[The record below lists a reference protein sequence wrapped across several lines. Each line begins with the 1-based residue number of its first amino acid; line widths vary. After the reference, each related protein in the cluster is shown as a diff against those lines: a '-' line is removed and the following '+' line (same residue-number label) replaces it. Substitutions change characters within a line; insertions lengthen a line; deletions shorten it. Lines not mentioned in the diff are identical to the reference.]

1 MKLEVFQRGIDILS
15 SCIVDFKATVDP
27 DKLEVWYGLTQEL
40 SDRIF
45 LEAIKRICKKTT
57 NIYPGTNIVGLI
69 HEQAGIA
76 LTLMQNE
83 PTTRLQLE
91 DGMSDRQFEDGLVNI
106 REIKKITKGIG
117 GVKRG

>member
-76 LTLMQNE
+76 LSMMQNE
-83 PTTRLQLE
+83 STTRLQLE
-91 DGMSDRQFEDGLVNI
+91 DGMSDKEFEGGKERLRLI
-106 REIKKITKGIG
+106 MEKIG
-117 GVKRG
+117 GKV

>member
-1 MKLEVFQRGIDILS
+1 MKFETFSRGIDILS
-15 SCIVDFKATVDP
+15 ACITDFKATADP
-27 DKLEVWYGLTQEL
+27 AKILVWYGLTQEL

-76 LTLMQNE
+76 LSMMQNE

-91 DGMSDRQFEDGLVNI
+91 DGMTDKQFEDGLVNI

-117 GVKRG
+117 GK